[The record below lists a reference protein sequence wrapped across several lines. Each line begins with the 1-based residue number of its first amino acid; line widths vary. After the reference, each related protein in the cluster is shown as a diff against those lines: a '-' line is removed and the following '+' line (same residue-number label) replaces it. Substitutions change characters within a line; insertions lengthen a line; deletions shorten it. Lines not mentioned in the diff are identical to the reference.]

1 MDQRTIVLSCVP
13 FFVRSLWLKL
23 GAKFCVCC
31 LEVFGEDTGVV
42 DGCHEVGVAGPAWEH
57 VDVHV
62 VRDAGARGDPEVHA
76 HVEACRRISLT
87 QSGLRP
93 FRKVHQFIRDL
104 FRHRIELT
112 RVQVRNDHQ
121 MSSDVRVKIQEN
133 EPVLAAV
140 KYEVSLVVLG
150 VVRNAAQNTALG
162 L

>member
-1 MDQRTIVLSCVP
+1 MDNAERIYPCVLFCAL
-13 FFVRSLWLKL
+13 LWLKL
-23 GAKFCVCC
+23 RLELRVGCF
-31 LEVFGEDTGVV
+31 EVFGEDAGVV
-42 DGCHEVGVAGPAWEH
+42 DRCHEVGVAGPAWEH

-62 VRDAGARGDPEVHA
+62 VRDAGARGGPEVHA

-87 QSGLRP
+87 QSGLRS

-133 EPVLAAV
+133 EPVLGAV

-150 VVRNAAQNTALG
+150 VVRNGAQNTAVG

>member
-1 MDQRTIVLSCVP
+1 MDQRTMVLSCVP